1 MATLAADPTFI
12 EGFLGMLQKLG
23 NAYRTSRSFWLAAM
37 VVMIYDYVLSF
48 EEEVEYMWRGRF
60 VWPRLLFWL
69 NRYWPM
75 FNLIY
80 DNISLSTTYIADV
93 PACTFW
99 WRWFMY
105 ATIITRISISAILI
119 LRLHVVYNCNRKLSL
134 GLCALFIAELSVE
147 CVILAKIFYNLQ
159 VIPVFI
165 LSQLSP
171 QAVHSI
177 TGCIPGFIIPYAWAY
192 WIPVLF
198 FESILFILSA
208 YKFLQYAR
216 EDTKSPYLMRVLLR
230 DSIMYFGGALSA
242 ILINFVV
249 WVLQIETLFVAF
261 IPIVIVA
268 NSILGCHML
277 LHIQKAARR
286 HQYRARGRTQHRNRR
301 AFVIDSM
308 VVPEA
313 EHGEERPDSAYE
325 PDKEARDLFDALDAP
340 TPIPLLPIHRRP
352 PSDVP
357 SDGFDSPICE
367 DRKSVV

>member
-23 NAYRTSRSFWLAAM
+23 NAYRTSRSFWSAM

-80 DNISLSTTYIADV
+80 DNIYQHWPLLALSTTYIADV

-119 LRLHVVYNCNRKLSL
+119 LRLHVVYKCNRKLSL
-134 GLCALFIAELSVE
+134 GLCALFVAELSVE

-159 VIPVFI
+159 
-165 LSQLSP
+165 
-171 QAVHSI
+171 
-177 TGCIPGFIIPYAWAY
+177 
-192 WIPVLF
+192 
-198 FESILFILSA
+198 A

-301 AFVIDSM
+301 AFVIDSI

-367 DRKSVV
+367 TPRELEEAHYFMAI